1 MDRPPSR
8 WSRRIRS
15 NCSTLDLS
23 FTPTPSVIAL
33 ADVTERKGRSGRG
46 WGHFK
51 ASLSLQV
58 GPHQAGTLTRVAA
71 ADLRA
76 ARALAP
82 AADATPEPG
91 VPVLTGPARTD
102 DDPTLA

>member
-58 GPHQAGTLTRVAA
+58 GPHQAGTLTATVGAA
-71 ADLRA
+71 AVGAAGREGLRSPGEDL
-76 ARALAP
+76 LV
-82 AADATPEPG
+82 G
-91 VPVLTGPARTD
+91 SVRTRRRRWRSR
-102 DDPTLA
+102 